1 MPYTCSPL
9 RRAASQRG
17 RVVAFKRRNP
27 VVDREIILTPE
38 GFQSLKEEVEYLS
51 SVKRDEVAERIRAA
65 RDFGDISENSEY
77 DDAKNEQAM
86 LEARIYSLEE
96 RLRSAI
102 VIDSDQVATDVVG
115 VGTKV
120 TLQDMQRGDVV
131 QYAIVGSSEADPG
144 AHKLSNESPVG
155 RAILGHKPGDK
166 VTVAV
171 PQGSKKF
178 KVLAIDKA

>member
-1 MPYTCSPL
+1 
-9 RRAASQRG
+9 
-17 RVVAFKRRNP
+17 VI
-27 VVDREIILTPE
+27 DREIILTPE
-38 GFQSLKEEVEYLS
+38 GFQRLKEEIEYLS

-86 LEARIYSLEE
+86 LEARIYALEE

-102 VIDSDQVATDVVG
+102 VVDSDSVTTDSVG

-120 TLQDMQRGDVV
+120 TLQDMKAGDIV
-131 QYAIVGSSEADPG
+131 QYSIVGSSEADPS

-155 RAILGHKPGDK
+155 RAIMGHKPGDK
-166 VTVAV
+166 ITVTV
-171 PQGSKKF
+171 PQGSKKL
-178 KVLAIDKA
+178 KVMAIEKA

>member
-1 MPYTCSPL
+1 
-9 RRAASQRG
+9 
-17 RVVAFKRRNP
+17 

-38 GFQSLKEEVEYLS
+38 GFQRLKEEIEYLS
-51 SVKRDEVAERIRAA
+51 SVKRDEVAERIRAS

-86 LEARIYSLEE
+86 LEARIYALEE

-102 VIDSDQVATDVVG
+102 VIDSASVTTDVVG

-131 QYAIVGSSEADPG
+131 QYAIVGSAEADPRS
-144 AHKLSNESPVG
+144 HKLSNESPVG
-155 RAILGHKPGDK
+155 RAILGRKPGDK

-178 KVLAIDKA
+178 KVLAIEKA

>member
-1 MPYTCSPL
+1 
-9 RRAASQRG
+9 
-17 RVVAFKRRNP
+17 

-38 GFQSLKEEVEYLS
+38 GFQRLKEEIEYLS

-65 RDFGDISENSEY
+65 RDFGDISENSEF

-86 LEARIYSLEE
+86 LEARIYSLED

-102 VIDSDQVATDVVG
+102 VIDSDSITTDKVG

-120 TLQDMQRGDVV
+120 TLQDMKVGDVV
-131 QYAIVGSSEADPG
+131 QYSIVGSAEADPI

-155 RAILGHKPGDK
+155 SAIMGHKPGDK
-166 VTVAV
+166 VTVSV
-171 PQGSKKF
+171 PQGSRKY
-178 KVLAIDKA
+178 KVLTIEKA

>member
-1 MPYTCSPL
+1 M
-9 RRAASQRG
+9 
-17 RVVAFKRRNP
+17 
-27 VVDREIILTPE
+27 VDREIILTPE
-38 GFQSLKEEVEYLS
+38 GYRRLKDEVDYLS
-51 SVKRDEVAERIRAA
+51 TTKREEVAERIRNS

-86 LEARIYSLEE
+86 LEARIYALEE

-102 VIDSDQVATDVVG
+102 VIDSDKIATDVVG

-131 QYAIVGSSEADPG
+131 QYAIVGSAEADPG

-166 VTVAV
+166 VTVTV

-178 KVLAIDKA
+178 KVLDIEKA

>member
-1 MPYTCSPL
+1 
-9 RRAASQRG
+9 
-17 RVVAFKRRNP
+17 

-38 GFQSLKEEVEYLS
+38 GFQRLKEEIEYLS
-51 SVKRDEVAERIRAA
+51 SVKRDEVAERIRAS

-102 VIDSDQVATDVVG
+102 VIDAEQVATDVVG

-131 QYAIVGSSEADPG
+131 QYAIVGSAEADPG

-178 KVLAIDKA
+178 KVLAIEKA

>member
-1 MPYTCSPL
+1 M
-9 RRAASQRG
+9 
-17 RVVAFKRRNP
+17 
-27 VVDREIILTPE
+27 VDREIVLTPE
-38 GFQSLKEEVEYLS
+38 GFQRLKEEIEYLS
-51 SVKRDEVAERIRAA
+51 SVKRDEVAERIRAS

-102 VIDSDQVATDVVG
+102 VIDAESITTDVVG

-120 TLQDMQRGDVV
+120 TLQDMKRGDVV

-155 RAILGHKPGDK
+155 RAILGRKPGDK

-178 KVLAIDKA
+178 KVLDIEKA

>member
-1 MPYTCSPL
+1 M
-9 RRAASQRG
+9 
-17 RVVAFKRRNP
+17 
-27 VVDREIILTPE
+27 DREVILTEE
-38 GFQSLKEEVEYLS
+38 GYAKLKEEIEYLS
-51 SVKRDEVAERIRAA
+51 TTKRREVAERIKEA
-65 RDFGDISENSEY
+65 REFGDISENSEY

-131 QYAIVGSSEADPG
+131 QYSIVGSAEADPG

-178 KVLAIDKA
+178 KVLAIEKA

>member
-1 MPYTCSPL
+1 M
-9 RRAASQRG
+9 
-17 RVVAFKRRNP
+17 
-27 VVDREIILTPE
+27 VDREIILTPE
-38 GFQSLKEEVEYLS
+38 GFQRLKEEIEYLS

-102 VIDSDQVATDVVG
+102 IIDSDSVTTDKVG

-120 TLQDMQRGDVV
+120 TVQDMKAGDIV
-131 QYAIVGSSEADPG
+131 QYSIVGSSEADP
-144 AHKLSNESPVG
+144 AARKLSNESPVG
-155 RAILGHKPGDK
+155 RAIMGHKPGDK
-166 VTVAV
+166 VTVIV
-171 PQGSKKF
+171 PQGSKRL
-178 KVLAIDKA
+178 KVLAIEKA

>member
-1 MPYTCSPL
+1 
-9 RRAASQRG
+9 
-17 RVVAFKRRNP
+17 VI
-27 VVDREIILTPE
+27 DREIILTPE
-38 GFQSLKEEVEYLS
+38 GFQRLKEEVEFLS

-102 VIDSDQVATDVVG
+102 VIDSDSVTTDAVG

-131 QYAIVGSSEADPG
+131 QYAIVGSSEADPS

-155 RAILGHKPGDK
+155 RAIIGHKPGDK

>member
-1 MPYTCSPL
+1 M
-9 RRAASQRG
+9 
-17 RVVAFKRRNP
+17 
-27 VVDREIILTPE
+27 VDREIILTPE
-38 GFQSLKEEVEYLS
+38 GFQRLKEEIEYLS

-86 LEARIYSLEE
+86 LEARIYALEE

-102 VIDSDQVATDVVG
+102 VVDSDSVTTDSVG

-120 TLQDMQRGDVV
+120 TLQDMKAGDIVE
-131 QYAIVGSSEADPG
+131 YSIVGSSEADPS

-155 RAILGHKPGDK
+155 RAIMGHKPGDK
-166 VTVAV
+166 ITVTV
-171 PQGSKKF
+171 PQGSKKL
-178 KVLAIDKA
+178 KVLAIEKA

>member
-1 MPYTCSPL
+1 M
-9 RRAASQRG
+9 
-17 RVVAFKRRNP
+17 
-27 VVDREIILTPE
+27 VDREIILTPE
-38 GFQSLKEEVEYLS
+38 GFQHLKQEIEYLS
-51 SVKRDEVAERIRAA
+51 SVKRDEVAERIRAS

-86 LEARIYSLEE
+86 LEARISALEE

-102 VIDSDQVATDVVG
+102 VIDSESVTTDVVG

-131 QYAIVGSSEADPG
+131 QYSIVGSAEADPG

-155 RAILGHKPGDK
+155 RAIIGRKPGDK
-166 VTVAV
+166 VDVAV
-171 PQGSKKF
+171 PQGSKRF

>member
-1 MPYTCSPL
+1 M
-9 RRAASQRG
+9 
-17 RVVAFKRRNP
+17 
-27 VVDREIILTPE
+27 VDREIILTPE
-38 GFQSLKEEVEYLS
+38 GFQRLKEEIEYLS
-51 SVKRDEVAERIRAA
+51 SVKRDEVAERISAA

-86 LEARIYSLEE
+86 LEARIYALEE

-102 VIDSDQVATDVVG
+102 VIDSESISTEKVG

-120 TLQDMQRGDVV
+120 TLQDMQRGDIVE
-131 QYAIVGSSEADPG
+131 YAIVGSAEADPV

-155 RAILGHKPGDK
+155 SAIMGHKPGDK
-166 VTVAV
+166 VTVSV

-178 KVLAIDKA
+178 KVLTIEKA

>member
-1 MPYTCSPL
+1 
-9 RRAASQRG
+9 
-17 RVVAFKRRNP
+17 

-38 GFQSLKEEVEYLS
+38 GFQRLKEEIEYLS

-86 LEARIYSLEE
+86 LEARIYALEE

-102 VIDSDQVATDVVG
+102 VIDSDSVTTDKVG

-120 TLQDMQRGDVV
+120 TLQDMKAGDIV
-131 QYAIVGSSEADPG
+131 QYSIVGSSEADPA

-155 RAILGHKPGDK
+155 RAIMGHKPGDK
-166 VTVAV
+166 ITVTV
-171 PQGSKKF
+171 PQGSKKL
-178 KVLAIDKA
+178 KVLAIEKA